1 MKTSLKVSVC
11 NFCGCSNSNSFI
23 TPGQRGERLENLPCL
38 GLYFQTTHIF
48 LTGFLLWAHWY
59 KCWRSIQICFLL
71 VTHGQ
76 NPKRAAIPKAKDSTA
91 HGYLTGYYAQMH
103 QWNCTVQGKLLHS
116 YNCFCMG
123 INLMHGGLESSW
135 Y

>member
-91 HGYLTGYYAQMH
+91 HGYLTGYD
-103 QWNCTVQGKLLHS
+103 WPKCTSGTALFRES
-116 YNCFCMG
+116 YC
-123 INLMHGGLESSW
+123 IATTASVW
-135 Y
+135 V